1 MWLLSSDLHMILED
15 DGGWWC
21 YNNSTDSES
30 TFITDHSEFMQQY
43 ASKPEAG
50 IVQERE
56 TEKSLNEM

>member
-1 MWLLSSDLHMILED
+1 MED
-15 DGGWWC
+15 DDAIIIAL
-21 YNNSTDSES
+21 TLKAHLLL
-30 TFITDHSEFMQQY
+30 ITQTEFMQQY